1 MGNISIGELNMAMP
15 PIDLSSMT
23 ERTKVMNMLRDGL
36 IAHDTRIQNI
46 RDDLNETRKDLDIIK
61 EAAITGNPATGL
73 ISQAERIRN
82 LESFTEGIKD
92 TIRYWGRVIGGAL
105 LLNFIGFM
113 AGIVIAV
120 IRFLPVLEQL
130 AKKP

>member
-1 MGNISIGELNMAMP
+1 MTMP
-15 PIDLSSMT
+15 PIDLPNVT

-46 RDDLNETRKDLDIIK
+46 RDDLTETRKDVAILK
-61 EAAITGNPATGL
+61 EATIIGNPATGTL
-73 ISQAERIRN
+73 SYAERIRN
-82 LESFTEGIKD
+82 LEAFTEGIKD

-113 AGIVIAV
+113 TGVTIAV
-120 IRFLPVLEQL
+120 IRFLPILEQL